1 MNWEVDS
8 VSRWVFHC
16 NGEKIMAK
24 KKQMEL
30 TEENVQAS
38 ENEVEV
44 KTAFPKV
51 AAKAKIRS
59 ITREIDLVKVK
70 FKDLTFT
77 TGQEK
82 QLAEWMDNE
91 DELLVTVTLYQ
102 ARLM

>member
-1 MNWEVDS
+1 
-8 VSRWVFHC
+8 
-16 NGEKIMAK
+16 MAK
-24 KKQMEL
+24 KEDTTKE
-30 TEENVQAS
+30 TE
-38 ENEVEV
+38 
-44 KTAFPKV
+44 TFPKV

-59 ITREIDLVKVK
+59 ITREIELVKVK